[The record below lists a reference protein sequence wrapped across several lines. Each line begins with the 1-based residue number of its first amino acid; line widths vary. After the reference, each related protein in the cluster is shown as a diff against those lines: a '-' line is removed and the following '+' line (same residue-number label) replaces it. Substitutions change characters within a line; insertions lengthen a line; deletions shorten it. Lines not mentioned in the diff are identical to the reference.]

1 MLKHAGRY
9 AYRKRFTWKVGLALL
24 SSGVR
29 QLKKRTDYSEYGGA
43 PILGFKKIVI
53 KAHGRS
59 NAKAIANAIAVAR
72 HSVEQNIAEH
82 IGESILEFNKQHR
95 IDFIDI

>member
-1 MLKHAGRY
+1 M
-9 AYRKRFTWKVGLALL
+9 L

-59 NAKAIANAIAVAR
+59 NAKAIANAIALAR
-72 HSVEQNIAEH
+72 QSVEQKIAEH
-82 IGESILEFNKQHR
+82 IGDSIMEFNKQHR
-95 IDFIDI
+95 IDFIEI